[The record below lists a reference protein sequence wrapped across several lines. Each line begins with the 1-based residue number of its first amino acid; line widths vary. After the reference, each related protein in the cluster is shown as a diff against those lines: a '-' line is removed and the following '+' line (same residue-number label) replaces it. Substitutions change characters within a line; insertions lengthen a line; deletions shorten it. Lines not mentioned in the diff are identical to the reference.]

1 MGEGFDYP
9 SDVRIQPFDETSDLT
24 GWYLALV
31 KESVNP
37 ASIKVDDL
45 LIFIERAIIP
55 LGSWMGFIGQIVPDR
70 WLKCEGG
77 EILRET
83 LLGGFLVEIGLPFG
97 PGNGSTTVSLP
108 NWEFRSPYG
117 ADGAIYNIGDE
128 TIDNNLKDA
137 PLPEHVHSLLWPAVI
152 QIRGLSS
159 GGVVHSV
166 LSGSIPTESIDT
178 TKTGEEEAAYQVLQR
193 DFGTYYIMYAGEDI
207 EVL

>member
-77 EILRET
+77 EILRST
-83 LLGGFLVEIGLPFG
+83 LLGTFLVNIGLPFG

-117 ADGAIYNIGDE
+117 ADGVVYMPGDE
-128 TIDNNLKDA
+128 VIDNNLKDNT
-137 PLPEHVHSLLWPAVI
+137 LLQHHHSILWPGVL
-152 QIRGLSS
+152 QIRGLES
-159 GGVVHSV
+159 GGVVYNV
-166 LSGSIPTESIDT
+166 LSGVIPSETIDT
-178 TKTGEEEAAYQVLQR
+178 TNTGDEEASYQVLQR